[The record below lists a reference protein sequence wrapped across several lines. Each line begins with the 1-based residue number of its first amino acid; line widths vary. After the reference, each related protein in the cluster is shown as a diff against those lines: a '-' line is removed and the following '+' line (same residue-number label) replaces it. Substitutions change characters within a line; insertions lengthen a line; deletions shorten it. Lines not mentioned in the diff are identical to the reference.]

1 MDPTVL
7 ASLITGL
14 LSLAG
19 VMLSNLLSDRR
30 REAAQ
35 KIAQA
40 VTDARLEELTREVR
54 LHNNFARR
62 MPVVGET
69 GKGEIKM
76 INWKVRLK
84 NVNFWL
90 TAIPALLL
98 VLQTLAAL
106 FGWQLELGALQEKLL
121 AAVNAL
127 FALLAVL
134 GVVNDPT
141 TAGLKDSPRA
151 MGYRKPE

>member
-1 MDPTVL
+1 
-7 ASLITGL
+7 
-14 LSLAG
+14 
-19 VMLSNLLSDRR
+19 
-30 REAAQ
+30 
-35 KIAQA
+35 
-40 VTDARLEELTREVR
+40 
-54 LHNNFARR
+54 
-62 MPVVGET
+62 
-69 GKGEIKM
+69 M

-121 AAVNAL
+121 AAINAV

-141 TAGLKDSPRA
+141 TAGLKDSQRA
-151 MGYRKPE
+151 MGYRRPE

>member
-1 MDPTVL
+1 
-7 ASLITGL
+7 
-14 LSLAG
+14 
-19 VMLSNLLSDRR
+19 
-30 REAAQ
+30 
-35 KIAQA
+35 
-40 VTDARLEELTREVR
+40 
-54 LHNNFARR
+54 
-62 MPVVGET
+62 
-69 GKGEIKM
+69 M

-121 AAVNAL
+121 AAVNAV

-141 TAGLKDSPRA
+141 TAGLKDSQRA
-151 MGYRKPE
+151 MGYHRPE

>member
-1 MDPTVL
+1 
-7 ASLITGL
+7 
-14 LSLAG
+14 
-19 VMLSNLLSDRR
+19 
-30 REAAQ
+30 
-35 KIAQA
+35 
-40 VTDARLEELTREVR
+40 
-54 LHNNFARR
+54 
-62 MPVVGET
+62 
-69 GKGEIKM
+69 M

-90 TAIPALLL
+90 TAIPAVLL

-121 AAVNAL
+121 AVVNAV

-141 TAGLKDSPRA
+141 TAGLKDSNRA

>member
-1 MDPTVL
+1 
-7 ASLITGL
+7 
-14 LSLAG
+14 
-19 VMLSNLLSDRR
+19 
-30 REAAQ
+30 
-35 KIAQA
+35 
-40 VTDARLEELTREVR
+40 
-54 LHNNFARR
+54 
-62 MPVVGET
+62 
-69 GKGEIKM
+69 M

-121 AAVNAL
+121 AAVNAV

-141 TAGLKDSPRA
+141 TAGLKDSQRA
-151 MGYRKPE
+151 LGYRRPE

>member
-1 MDPTVL
+1 
-7 ASLITGL
+7 
-14 LSLAG
+14 
-19 VMLSNLLSDRR
+19 
-30 REAAQ
+30 
-35 KIAQA
+35 
-40 VTDARLEELTREVR
+40 
-54 LHNNFARR
+54 
-62 MPVVGET
+62 
-69 GKGEIKM
+69 M

-127 FALLAVL
+127 FALLAGL
-134 GVVNDPT
+134 GVVNAPT
-141 TAGLKDSPRA
+141 TEGLKDSPRA

>member
-1 MDPTVL
+1 
-7 ASLITGL
+7 
-14 LSLAG
+14 
-19 VMLSNLLSDRR
+19 
-30 REAAQ
+30 
-35 KIAQA
+35 
-40 VTDARLEELTREVR
+40 
-54 LHNNFARR
+54 
-62 MPVVGET
+62 
-69 GKGEIKM
+69 M

-141 TAGLKDSPRA
+141 TAGLKDSTRA

>member
-1 MDPTVL
+1 
-7 ASLITGL
+7 
-14 LSLAG
+14 
-19 VMLSNLLSDRR
+19 
-30 REAAQ
+30 
-35 KIAQA
+35 
-40 VTDARLEELTREVR
+40 
-54 LHNNFARR
+54 
-62 MPVVGET
+62 
-69 GKGEIKM
+69 M

-134 GVVNDPT
+134 
-141 TAGLKDSPRA
+141 AW
-151 MGYRKPE
+151 

>member
-1 MDPTVL
+1 MV
-7 ASLITGL
+7 
-14 LSLAG
+14 
-19 VMLSNLLSDRR
+19 
-30 REAAQ
+30 
-35 KIAQA
+35 
-40 VTDARLEELTREVR
+40 
-54 LHNNFARR
+54 
-62 MPVVGET
+62 
-69 GKGEIKM
+69 
-76 INWKVRLK
+76 NWKVRLK

-121 AAVNAL
+121 AVVNAV

-141 TAGLKDSPRA
+141 TAGLRDSNRA

>member
-1 MDPTVL
+1 
-7 ASLITGL
+7 
-14 LSLAG
+14 
-19 VMLSNLLSDRR
+19 
-30 REAAQ
+30 
-35 KIAQA
+35 
-40 VTDARLEELTREVR
+40 
-54 LHNNFARR
+54 
-62 MPVVGET
+62 
-69 GKGEIKM
+69 M

-141 TAGLKDSPRA
+141 TAGLKDSARA
-151 MGYRKPE
+151 MEYRKPE

>member
-1 MDPTVL
+1 
-7 ASLITGL
+7 
-14 LSLAG
+14 
-19 VMLSNLLSDRR
+19 
-30 REAAQ
+30 
-35 KIAQA
+35 
-40 VTDARLEELTREVR
+40 
-54 LHNNFARR
+54 
-62 MPVVGET
+62 
-69 GKGEIKM
+69 M

-84 NVNFWL
+84 NVNVWL
-90 TAIPALLL
+90 TAIPAVLL

-121 AAVNAL
+121 AAVNAV

-141 TAGLKDSPRA
+141 TAGLKDSARA

>member
-1 MDPTVL
+1 
-7 ASLITGL
+7 
-14 LSLAG
+14 
-19 VMLSNLLSDRR
+19 
-30 REAAQ
+30 
-35 KIAQA
+35 
-40 VTDARLEELTREVR
+40 
-54 LHNNFARR
+54 
-62 MPVVGET
+62 
-69 GKGEIKM
+69 M

-121 AAVNAL
+121 AAVNAV

-141 TAGLKDSPRA
+141 TVGLKDSPRA

>member
-1 MDPTVL
+1 
-7 ASLITGL
+7 
-14 LSLAG
+14 
-19 VMLSNLLSDRR
+19 
-30 REAAQ
+30 
-35 KIAQA
+35 
-40 VTDARLEELTREVR
+40 
-54 LHNNFARR
+54 
-62 MPVVGET
+62 
-69 GKGEIKM
+69 M

-90 TAIPALLL
+90 TAIPAVLL

-121 AAVNAL
+121 AVVNAV
-127 FALLAVL
+127 FALLTVL

-141 TAGLKDSPRA
+141 TAGLRDSNRA

>member
-1 MDPTVL
+1 
-7 ASLITGL
+7 
-14 LSLAG
+14 
-19 VMLSNLLSDRR
+19 
-30 REAAQ
+30 
-35 KIAQA
+35 
-40 VTDARLEELTREVR
+40 
-54 LHNNFARR
+54 
-62 MPVVGET
+62 
-69 GKGEIKM
+69 M

-90 TAIPALLL
+90 TAIPAVLL

-121 AAVNAL
+121 AAVNAA

-141 TAGLKDSPRA
+141 TAGLKDSQRA
-151 MGYRKPE
+151 MGYRRPE

>member
-1 MDPTVL
+1 
-7 ASLITGL
+7 
-14 LSLAG
+14 
-19 VMLSNLLSDRR
+19 
-30 REAAQ
+30 
-35 KIAQA
+35 
-40 VTDARLEELTREVR
+40 
-54 LHNNFARR
+54 
-62 MPVVGET
+62 
-69 GKGEIKM
+69 M

-121 AAVNAL
+121 AAVNAV

-141 TAGLKDSPRA
+141 TAGLKDSSRA